1 MLAATFTL
9 TNCTEQMDAPVQEPS
24 AAGIPFEIIAN
35 AVDTKTTNDGM
46 STVWAEGDALNVF
59 HAEAGTST
67 YVKDNEFTY
76 GETEN
81 GNFAGTLAAELT
93 AEAYDWYASYP
104 YSSYVKTPASVSAGY
119 MTVASSA
126 SGAQTQNGND
136 SMAHIAGV
144 NYPLY
149 GVAKNVAVGETPE
162 ITMNHL
168 TSLIEVVV
176 YNETG
181 EDIVVSNV
189 SFTAPESVIG
199 TYYIDFTGAAPAFVS
214 SGANYV
220 SNTATLNVV
229 DGEAIVSDEDPAKF
243 YLAVKPFTAAAGS
256 TMTVKV
262 TTSDGKYKES
272 SRTYETDVVFKAGK
286 IKKINIYVDSLNE
299 PVAAPEYTLPYEETF
314 GSSLGDFTAEG
325 EIPTG
330 LTYVWAYDSSYGAK
344 ASAYVSGTRYAQES
358 YLVSPILNLEG
369 VENAKMSFDHAGNY
383 FGTKTE
389 EATLWVRPVGGE
401 WEQLTIPTYFSSWTF
416 VNSGEIDLSAYV
428 GEKIQIGFKYTST
441 STVAGTWEIKNV
453 KVEEGIIPPT
463 IEDVTKPAT
472 VAAEGADVTVTY
484 SISNPVNGVSLTATT
499 EAEWI
504 TNVDCSV
511 NGEVSFT
518 VAPNNGSS
526 RSGIVTLSYTGAEDV
541 DVVVS
546 QSAGSGLQSVSYT
559 LLFGPDYNSESISA
573 YTKTWS
579 VTYNGFTCEMA
590 NWNNNQNKWSYV
602 KAGRKNYD
610 SVATIT
616 TTNSITE
623 AITTV
628 TLTVDALTVSK
639 INSLKLYV
647 ASDSTF
653 ADAQTYSA
661 TPTTGEVTFAIT
673 SPSANSYYK
682 IEVDCASGS
691 SNGLFTLSK
700 VVFSN

>member
-1 MLAATFTL
+1 MKRSFYALGLMLAATFTL
-9 TNCTEQMDAPVQEPS
+9 TNCAKEMDAPVQEPS
-24 AAGIPFEIIAN
+24 STGIPFEIIAN

-330 LTYVWAYDSSYGAK
+330 LTYVWAYDPSYGAK
-344 ASAYVSGTRYAQES
+344 ASAYLNDVRYPQES
-358 YLVSPILNLEG
+358 YLVSPILNLED
-369 VENAKMSFDHAGNY
+369 VTNAKMSFDHAGNF
-383 FGTKTE
+383 FGTKTN

-416 VNSGEIDLSAYV
+416 VNSGEIDLSDYA
-428 GEKIQIGFKYTST
+428 GQKIQIGFKYVST
-441 STVAGTWEIKNV
+441 DSKAGTWEIKNV
-453 KVEEGIIPPT
+453 LVEEGTLTPII
-463 IEDVTKPAT
+463 VNVSNPAA
-472 VAAEGADVTVTY
+472 VAAEGADVTITY
-484 SISNPVNGVSLTATT
+484 AITNPVAGAELTASTDVD
-499 EAEWI
+499 WI
-504 TNVDCSV
+504 TDIDCTVD
-511 NGEVSFT
+511 GEVSFT
-518 VAPNNGSS
+518 VAPNETEDN
-526 RSGIVTLSYTGAEDV
+526 RSTLITLSYPGANNV
-541 DVVVS
+541 TVS
-546 QSAGSGLQSVSYT
+546 ISQSGILSAGSVTVSMVASELGYANAASVDGKTISIDSNVTLVFRKGSASTAPAYYT
-559 LLFGPDYNSESISA
+559 SGSAIRMYQNGATLDVSANGKTITEIELTFANSQYYLAADSGTLSSEASVRTWVGSA
-573 YTKTWS
+573 TNVKFTSTGTDKNHRAYVSAIK
-579 VTYNGFTCEMA
+579 VTYEN
-590 NWNNNQNKWSYV
+590 
-602 KAGRKNYD
+602 
-610 SVATIT
+610 
-616 TTNSITE
+616 
-623 AITTV
+623 
-628 TLTVDALTVSK
+628 
-639 INSLKLYV
+639 
-647 ASDSTF
+647 
-653 ADAQTYSA
+653 
-661 TPTTGEVTFAIT
+661 
-673 SPSANSYYK
+673 
-682 IEVDCASGS
+682 
-691 SNGLFTLSK
+691 
-700 VVFSN
+700 

>member
-1 MLAATFTL
+1 MGLMLAATFTL

-59 HAEAGTST
+59 HAEAGTET
-67 YVKDNEFTY
+67 YVDNGEFTY

-81 GNFAGTLAAELT
+81 GNFAGTLASELT

-149 GVAKNVAVGETPE
+149 GVAKDVAVGETPE

-314 GSSLGDFTAEG
+314 ESSLGDFTAEG

-344 ASAYVSGTRYAQES
+344 ASAYLNDVRYPQES
-358 YLVSPILNLEG
+358 YLVSPILNLED
-369 VENAKMSFDHAGNY
+369 VTNAKMSFDHAGNY
-383 FGTKTE
+383 FGTKTN

-416 VNSGEIDLSAYV
+416 VNSGEIDLSDYA
-428 GEKIQIGFKYTST
+428 GQKIQIGFKYVST
-441 STVAGTWEIKNV
+441 DSKAGTWEIKNV
-453 KVEEGIIPPT
+453 LVEEGTLTPII
-463 IEDVTKPAT
+463 VNVSNPAA
-472 VAAEGADVTVTY
+472 VAAEGADVTITY
-484 SISNPVNGVSLTATT
+484 AITNPVAGAELTASTDVD
-499 EAEWI
+499 WI
-504 TNVDCSV
+504 TDIDCTAD
-511 NGEVSFT
+511 GEVSFT
-518 VAPNNGSS
+518 VAPNETEDN
-526 RSGIVTLSYTGAEDV
+526 RSTLITLSYPGANNV
-541 DVVVS
+541 TVS
-546 QSAGSGLQSVSYT
+546 ISQSGILSAGSVTVSMVASELGYANAASVDGKTISIDSNVTLVFRKGSAGTAPAYYT
-559 LLFGPDYNSESISA
+559 SGSAIRMYQNGATLDVSANGKTITEIELTFANNQYYLAADSGTLSSEASVRTWVGSA
-573 YTKTWS
+573 TNVKFTSTGTDKNHRAYVSAIK
-579 VTYNGFTCEMA
+579 VTYEN
-590 NWNNNQNKWSYV
+590 
-602 KAGRKNYD
+602 
-610 SVATIT
+610 
-616 TTNSITE
+616 
-623 AITTV
+623 
-628 TLTVDALTVSK
+628 
-639 INSLKLYV
+639 
-647 ASDSTF
+647 
-653 ADAQTYSA
+653 
-661 TPTTGEVTFAIT
+661 
-673 SPSANSYYK
+673 
-682 IEVDCASGS
+682 
-691 SNGLFTLSK
+691 
-700 VVFSN
+700 